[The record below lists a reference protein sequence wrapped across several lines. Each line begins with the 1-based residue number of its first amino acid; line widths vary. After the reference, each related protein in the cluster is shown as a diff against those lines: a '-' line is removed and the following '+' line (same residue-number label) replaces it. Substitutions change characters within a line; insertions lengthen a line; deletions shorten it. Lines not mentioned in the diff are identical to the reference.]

1 MSKQEKTGFFG
12 NLFSHLKSVLL
23 TGVLLLTPS
32 ALTLWVL
39 FKLFSFADSVINVLP
54 IQWQPKT
61 VIGFDIPG
69 LGIFLSL
76 ILIYLAGFGVR
87 YYIGRSL
94 VEFTERI
101 LVQVPI
107 VSGLYQAIKQVM
119 STMFSHSSDHFR
131 EVVLIEYPRRD
142 MYCFAF
148 LTNKKDYLTINDE
161 KTLISIF
168 LPSTPNPTTGF
179 YLLLP
184 SSDIWSVDISVEE
197 AFKIIM
203 SAGIVTPEIQKSA
216 KPFYAPSNPIEA
228 KETKESS
235 PIIK

>member
-1 MSKQEKTGFFG
+1 MSNTKEEKKSFFG
-12 NLFSHLKSVLL
+12 NIFSHLKSVLL

-39 FKLFSFADSVINVLP
+39 FQLFRFADSIINVLP
-54 IQWQPKT
+54 EQWQPKT
-61 VIGFDIPG
+61 VVGFDIPG

-76 ILIYLAGFGVR
+76 ILIYVAGFGVR
-87 YYIGRSL
+87 YYIGRSI
-94 VEFTERI
+94 VDITEKI

-119 STMFSHSSDHFR
+119 STMFSQSSENFR
-131 EVVLIEYPRRD
+131 DVVIVEYPRRG

-148 LTNKKDYLTINDE
+148 LTNKKDYLKIENED
-161 KTLISIF
+161 TLVSIF

-184 SSDIWSVDISVEE
+184 CSDILSVDISVED

-203 SAGIVTPEIQKSA
+203 SAGIVTPELQKIA
-216 KPFYAPSNPIEA
+216 KPFSLE
-228 KETKESS
+228 EV
-235 PIIK
+235 